1 MYFCSCLSHRC
12 CCHISKTSV
21 FFHFQSLFPL
31 LFFAKKGDKTMNCV
45 GFILLFYFVVFLH
58 LYESIYP
65 PQHYYVPKMYEESDH
80 EDYVI
85 NIHHVCNYW
94 YHL

>member
-1 MYFCSCLSHRC
+1 M
-12 CCHISKTSV
+12 K
-21 FFHFQSLFPL
+21 
-31 LFFAKKGDKTMNCV
+31 CV
-45 GFILLFYFVVFLH
+45 GFILLFYFIVFLH
-58 LYESIYP
+58 LYGSIYP
-65 PQHYYVPKMYEESDH
+65 PQHHYVPKTDEESDH